1 MARGDFT
8 MSRGNFTSRRIGGW
22 DKAPENGEKSR
33 KNDTEYKAAGYAPK
47 AAQKVIDDLMEV
59 ERFQH
64 SHQSPEYVPLND
76 ALLVVVIYHTL
87 IIRQKRGLHSHACGT
102 IGQKIIW

>member
-1 MARGDFT
+1 
-8 MSRGNFTSRRIGGW
+8 
-22 DKAPENGEKSR
+22 
-33 KNDTEYKAAGYAPK
+33 
-47 AAQKVIDDLMEV
+47 MEV